1 MTGDDRDVTE
11 AIAQPEAEFWTL
23 IETVPDDPADDD
35 FSRVAQGI
43 VREGIEG
50 VLAFQARL
58 TLALYDL
65 DGRANHAWF
74 VEHDPMHFG
83 FVSEDVFLYARCA
96 TVLAGREIWARAV
109 VDQTLE
115 WRDASLHESGASEM
129 LLGVAPSAAEAL
141 GVTNEAWFEL
151 AFTRIPISYETGS
164 NAARWTRL
172 ATSAGG

>member
-1 MTGDDRDVTE
+1 MTDDDRAAAE
-11 AIAQPEAEFWTL
+11 AIAQPAAEFWSL
-23 IETVPDDPADDD
+23 IETVPDDPADED

-43 VREGIEG
+43 VGEGIEG

-74 VEHDPMHFG
+74 VEHDPMQFG

-96 TVLAGREIWARAV
+96 TVLAGREIWSRAV
-109 VDQTLE
+109 ADETLE

-129 LLGVAPSAAEAL
+129 LLGVAPAAAEAL
-141 GVTNEAWFEL
+141 GITNEEWFEL

-164 NAARWTRL
+164 NAAGW
-172 ATSAGG
+172 S